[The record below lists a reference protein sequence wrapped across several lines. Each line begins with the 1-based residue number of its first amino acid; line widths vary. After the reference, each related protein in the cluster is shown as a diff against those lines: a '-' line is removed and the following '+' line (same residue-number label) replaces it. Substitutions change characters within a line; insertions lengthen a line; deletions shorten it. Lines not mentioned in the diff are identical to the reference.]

1 MTSII
6 KPAFRMSGTRQA
18 CVLLATAAITQTM
31 AAAAHDR
38 TSLTQE
44 SFSNMV
50 FGARFVKRNDVF
62 VPIVT
67 ARNLTRTCAML
78 NVFQRNFLKHNP
90 ADVVVFSLGGD
101 EDVKG
106 LLSCTAHQLPDPA
119 NMSFV
124 DLKQHARALGW
135 TTPAHVQDTS
145 LWRHTFSENFVRV
158 GAWRLTTQF
167 QLARLFGYRLVMY
180 VDDDSIFPEPVTEPV
195 FDTFYRRALK
205 MAARVVTHDPL
216 FPTVALPEL
225 ARFFIVS
232 EQLEPKTLYQHCRPA
247 NVSGLFSAS
256 NDNAREGWDRTIFYS
271 NFAIISVDFYY
282 EPMVQRFVRLAF
294 ESGGVFKHR
303 WNEQGV
309 LSMVW
314 QLFVEPSK
322 FHMYDF
328 KYEHPPGKAQGK

>member
-1 MTSII
+1 MTLII
-6 KPAFRMSGTRQA
+6 KPASRVFGTRQA
-18 CVLLATAAITQTM
+18 CVLLATAAITQTL
-31 AAAAHDR
+31 AAAAR
-38 TSLTQE
+38 GRKSLTQE

-50 FGARFVKRNDVF
+50 YGASFVKRNDVF
-62 VPIVT
+62 VPILT
-67 ARNLTRTCAML
+67 ARNLSDTCAML
-78 NVFQRNFLKHNP
+78 NAFQRNFLKHNP
-90 ADVVVFSLGGD
+90 SDVVVFSLGGD
-101 EDVKG
+101 GDVEG
-106 LLSCTAHQLPDPA
+106 LQSCTAHQLPEPA

-124 DLKQHARALGW
+124 DLKQRAHALGW

-145 LWRHTFSENFVRV
+145 LWRHTFSESFVRV

-195 FDTFYRRALK
+195 FDTFYRRTLK
-205 MAARVVTHDPL
+205 MAARVHTHDLL
-216 FPTVALPEL
+216 FPTVGLPEL
-225 ARFFIVS
+225 ARFFVVS
-232 EQLEPKTLYQHCRPA
+232 EQLEPKTLYQNCHPA
-247 NVSGLFSAS
+247 NISGLFSAS
-256 NDNAREGWDRTIFYS
+256 DDNAREGWDRTIFYS
-271 NFAIISVDFYY
+271 NFAVISVDFYY
-282 EPMVQRFVRLAF
+282 EPIVQRFVRLAL